1 MGLNPSQVLYRDEFV
16 ASFEQRQSYLRDTV
30 TTESMTKGA
39 SAIFLVTG
47 QAEAMKERGVD
58 GLIPASNETDAQVTV
73 NLKEMHHRATA
84 TNYDIFQGQSDRRR
98 IMQMRGM
105 VAANKEIDDSIIAG
119 LVGATTTF
127 ATTINNT
134 NTLTIGRL
142 VDMLSE
148 LYEQQVDNDGMITCV
163 WTPKMHARLM
173 IIAQVSSVDYVD
185 KKPLIDGPQPFKF
198 LGATHIMHPRLPGV
212 GTATATNFIYH
223 KAAIGHAV
231 DTAGIKTDIGYN
243 GEHDYSYARH
253 TLYHGSKVLQNA
265 GVLKVTHKDDDLL
278 A

>member
-1 MGLNPSQVLYRDEFV
+1 MGLNPTQVLYRDEFV

-30 TTESMTKGA
+30 TTESMTKGSA
-39 SAIFLVTG
+39 AIFLVTG

-127 ATTINNT
+127 GTVINNT

-148 LYEQQVDNDGMITCV
+148 LYEQQVDNDGQITCV

-173 IIAQVSSVDYVD
+173 MVAQVSSVDYVD
-185 KKPLIDGPQPFKF
+185 KKPLIEGPQPFKF

-223 KAAIGHAV
+223 KAAFGHAV
-231 DTAGIKTDIGYN
+231 DSAGIKTDIGYN

-253 TLYHGSKVLQNA
+253 TIYHGSKVLQNA
-265 GVLKVTHKDDDLL
+265 GILKVTHKDDDVL